1 MKTLRSIRWHLSA
14 AAAVSAMGAGALIA
28 PAGASVGPAGI
39 APSVAVGEE
48 PYRPAVHFTP
58 RENWMNDPNGL
69 VYYKGTYHLFFQHNP
84 SGNRWGNMS
93 WGHATSADL
102 IHWTQQPLAI
112 PQTFNDAGES
122 IEDIFSGSVVVD
134 KTNSS
139 GLGTKTNPPLV
150 AIYTSAYT
158 DKHPTLAGK
167 QAQSLA
173 YSLDAGK
180 TWTKY
185 SGNPVLNRDSAN
197 FRDPKVFRYSGP
209 AGTYWVMAAVE
220 AQEHRVLLY
229 KSTDLKNWT
238 HLSDFGPA
246 NAVGG
251 QWECPDLF
259 QLEVQGTKER
269 KWVLVV
275 NINPGA
281 VAGGSGGQYFV
292 GDFDGTTFTSQS
304 TVTADSLPTGT
315 NFADFND
322 GTYGD
327 WTVAN
332 EPGNWKAGPW
342 GDAPATGT
350 LEGQNPVSGFV
361 GHGLVNGFLDHD
373 WPLGTMRSPDFTVDA
388 AYLNFLVG
396 GGKHPHIEGG
406 QLTNEPPTGT
416 LLWDGFE
423 FPDGTTLADK
433 GWSLTG
439 DFATDPWRNPSTAGG
454 DYYIGRKRINTW
466 EGGPR
471 GDDNTGS
478 MTSPAFEVT
487 GDYLSM
493 LVGGGK
499 RNDGSLEIQLLVD
512 GEVVRSLTGPE
523 DGALNWRNWNV
534 SALRGRTAQLRV
546 WDQASGGW
554 GHLTMDHV
562 VMGDVPATVRS
573 DETAVNLVVD
583 GQVVASAT
591 GSNSEYLDWHSFDL
605 RPYAGKQAHVEIVD
619 NNRFGWGHI
628 LADEFRFG
636 AAPAPTRAESYDWL
650 DYGRDYY
657 AAVSFND
664 VPAGKRVMIGWMN
677 NWDYANEIP
686 TSPWRSAMALPRNV
700 WLAPTPKGPRLV
712 SRVVPQAAAL
722 DLSEQTY
729 SMAAQSVSGNSLL
742 PTSASV
748 ARIDAVLTPGTAT
761 RFGLSVHGNADG
773 SERTLIGY
781 DVATGRLYVDRTA
794 SGKVDFASAFPSID
808 DASVALVGGKLTL
821 SIYLDRSSVEVF
833 AQGGKTSITDQVFPS
848 AGSERI
854 GVWAE
859 GGTARVQSLKVTP
872 LAPAMFPRG

>member
-1 MKTLRSIRWHLSA
+1 M
-14 AAAVSAMGAGALIA
+14 
-28 PAGASVGPAGI
+28 
-39 APSVAVGEE
+39 
-48 PYRPAVHFTP
+48 
-58 RENWMNDPNGL
+58 
-69 VYYKGTYHLFFQHNP
+69 
-84 SGNRWGNMS
+84 
-93 WGHATSADL
+93 
-102 IHWTQQPLAI
+102 
-112 PQTFNDAGES
+112 
-122 IEDIFSGSVVVD
+122 
-134 KTNSS
+134 
-139 GLGTKTNPPLV
+139 
-150 AIYTSAYT
+150 
-158 DKHPTLAGK
+158 
-167 QAQSLA
+167 
-173 YSLDAGK
+173 
-180 TWTKY
+180 
-185 SGNPVLNRDSAN
+185 
-197 FRDPKVFRYSGP
+197 
-209 AGTYWVMAAVE
+209 
-220 AQEHRVLLY
+220 
-229 KSTDLKNWT
+229 
-238 HLSDFGPA
+238 
-246 NAVGG
+246 
-251 QWECPDLF
+251 
-259 QLEVQGTKER
+259 
-269 KWVLVV
+269 
-275 NINPGA
+275 
-281 VAGGSGGQYFV
+281 
-292 GDFDGTTFTSQS
+292 
-304 TVTADSLPTGT
+304 
-315 NFADFND
+315 
-322 GTYGD
+322 
-327 WTVAN
+327 AN